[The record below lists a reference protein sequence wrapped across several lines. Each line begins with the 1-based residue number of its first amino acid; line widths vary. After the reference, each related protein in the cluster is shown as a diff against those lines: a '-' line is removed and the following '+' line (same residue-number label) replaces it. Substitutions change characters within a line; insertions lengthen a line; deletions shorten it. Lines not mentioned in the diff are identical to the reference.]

1 MIQYR
6 YHIGDRVWIER
17 LGDCIITDYTL
28 SVVYGPAYYV
38 KSIKSSKRGYY
49 TERQIMDNRVEFL
62 RRNCRR
68 RE

>member
-17 LGDCIITDYTL
+17 LGDCIITGFAH
-28 SVVYGPAYYV
+28 SIAYGPAYYV
-38 KSIKSSKRGYY
+38 KSIKSSERGYY
-49 TERQIMDNRVEFL
+49 TERQIYRGEFL